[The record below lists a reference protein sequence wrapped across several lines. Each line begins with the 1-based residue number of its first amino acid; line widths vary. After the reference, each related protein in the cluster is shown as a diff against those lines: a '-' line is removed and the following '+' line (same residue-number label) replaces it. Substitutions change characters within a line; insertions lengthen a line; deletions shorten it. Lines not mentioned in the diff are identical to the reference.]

1 MSVNLLLL
9 SRFLTEEISSDT
21 VISRH
26 FGCDYSAHQF
36 KSTVKFWV
44 EKLQVQPFQNYA
56 LFTNDAYPFAVL
68 LFALLHA
75 NKQIWIAPDSLPATA
90 QNLSQHCELLGDWQN
105 HENFNYNLDVADNFT
120 QTLSPLNPFEPQ
132 LVIFTSGSTGEPKQ
146 IPKCLNQFQLEITT
160 LEKYW
165 GHKLNKATALATI
178 SHQHIYGLLFRVLW
192 SLSAG
197 RCFYSQM
204 FKNPE
209 SLLNAAQ
216 DKSAYWIA
224 SPAHLKR
231 LDSHSPWTEIA
242 SLKTIFSSGG
252 TLPKNAAQQIE
263 QCGKQAVIEIY
274 GSSETGG
281 IGWRQQNECWQLFDG
296 LTLNGLKLRS
306 PYLNSDYVKLD
317 DKIELVDVGRF
328 ILNGRADRIVK
339 VEEKRLSLTALE
351 QHLIAQQFIENA
363 HTFVITKNRDIVA
376 AVVVLN
382 SHGFDTLKNRG
393 RNQVIKQLR
402 HKLEI
407 GFEAVVLPR
416 KWLFVN
422 SLPLTNQGK
431 INQSMLKNLL
441 DFDSEKFPQVLGFE
455 ILQDEIKLN
464 LKVPKNLRYFTNH
477 FANYPIL
484 PGVVQL
490 AWVEHFSKLFFAID
504 NAFSNMEVL
513 KFVQKIQPNDEL
525 TLTLN
530 WKSEQKKLYF
540 NFSSELGTHSS
551 GRIVYGGNQ

>member
-1 MSVNLLLL
+1 MSVNLLPL
-9 SRFLTEEISSDT
+9 SHYLIRQRSSD
-21 VISRH
+21 VVVSHH
-26 FGCDYSAHQF
+26 FGRDYSAYQF
-36 KSTVKFWV
+36 ESAVKFWV

-56 LFTNDAYPFAVL
+56 LFTNDAYPLAVL

-75 NKQIWIAPDSLPATA
+75 DKRIWIAADNLPATA
-90 QNLSQHCELLGDWQN
+90 QHLSQHCELLGDWQN
-105 HENFNYNLDVADNFT
+105 HESFNYNLDVADNFT

-146 IPKCLNQFQLEITT
+146 ITKCLNQFQLEITT

-165 GHKLNKATALATI
+165 GQKLNKATALATV

-197 RCFYSQM
+197 RCFCSQM

-216 DKSAYWIA
+216 HKSTYWIA

-231 LDSHSPWTEIA
+231 LDSNSPWTEIA

-252 TLPKNAAQQIE
+252 ALPKNAAQQIA

-281 IGWRQQNECWQLFDG
+281 IAWRQQNECWQLFDG
-296 LTLNGLKLRS
+296 LTLDGLKLRS
-306 PYLNSDYVKLD
+306 PYLNSDHVKLD
-317 DKIELVDVGRF
+317 DKIELVDGGRF

-351 QHLIAQQFIENA
+351 QHLIAQPFIDDA
-363 HTFVITKNRDIVA
+363 YTFVITKNRDLVA
-376 AVVVLN
+376 AVIVLN
-382 SHGFDTLKNRG
+382 SHGFDTLKNGG
-393 RNQVIKQLR
+393 RNQFIKQLR
-402 HKLEI
+402 HELEI

-441 DFDSEKFPQVLGFE
+441 DFDSEKFPQVLDFKM
-455 ILQDEIKLN
+455 LQNEIKLN
-464 LKVPKNLRYFTNH
+464 LKVPKNLRYFANH
-477 FANYPIL
+477 FVNYPIL

-490 AWVEHFSKLFFAID
+490 AWVEHFGKLFFAID
-504 NAFSNMEVL
+504 NVFSNMEVL
-513 KFVQKIQPNDEL
+513 KFVQKIQPDDEL

-530 WKSEQKKLYF
+530 WKPEQEKLYF

-551 GRIVYGGNQ
+551 GRMVYGGNL